1 MRAIQGHGRV
11 WFDCG
16 GRGDGC
22 DLCCDVV
29 CGRSQS
35 IRLTESTAAYVR
47 VKDACLVAEI
57 QTAAATNK
65 LKQSERGGRD
75 SSVLRDVINKILC
88 IRKKGF
94 VEKRR
99 GGK

>member
-35 IRLTESTAAYVR
+35 IRLTVSTAAYVR
-47 VKDACLVAEI
+47 VKDACLVAEM
-57 QTAAATNK
+57 QNGCCNK
-65 LKQSERGGRD
+65 QVEAIGERWA
-75 SSVLRDVINKILC
+75 
-88 IRKKGF
+88 
-94 VEKRR
+94 
-99 GGK
+99 